1 MQTGGAAVMYQHIT
15 AMEQSAASMERLTAD
30 PEVVAFLATAGSAV
44 RALLQ
49 PDLSQAQARHLRC
62 AYTHDDADAYEFL

>member
-15 AMEQSAASMERLTAD
+15 AMEQSAASMEQLTAD

-49 PDLSQAQARHLRC
+49 P
-62 AYTHDDADAYEFL
+62 

>member
-49 PDLSQAQARHLRC
+49 P
-62 AYTHDDADAYEFL
+62 